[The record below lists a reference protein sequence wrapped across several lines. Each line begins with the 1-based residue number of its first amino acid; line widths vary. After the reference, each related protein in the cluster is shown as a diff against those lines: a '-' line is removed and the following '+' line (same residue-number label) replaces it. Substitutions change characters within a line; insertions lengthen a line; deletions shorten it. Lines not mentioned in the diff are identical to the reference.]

1 MRKLA
6 SQMMDKGVILAI
18 SAGGQAIGQ
27 ALYNVG
33 LNLYENHEL
42 YAEYVKSMFRKE
54 KEQAVTKNKEV
65 AVC

>member
-1 MRKLA
+1 MNKLIN
-6 SQMMDKGVILAI
+6 QMMDKGVILAI

-33 LNLYENHEL
+33 LNIYENHEI
-42 YAEYVKSMFRKE
+42 YTEYVKSMFRKG
-54 KEQAVTKNKEV
+54 EQTVESNKEI

>member
-6 SQMMDKGVILAI
+6 SQMMDKGVILAV

-33 LNLYENHEL
+33 LNLYENHEI
-42 YAEYVKSMFRKE
+42 YIEYVKDMFKKE
-54 KEQAVTKNKEV
+54 EQTVTETKEV

>member
-33 LNLYENHEL
+33 LNIYENHEL
-42 YAEYVKSMFRKE
+42 YAEYVKSMFRKG
-54 KEQAVTKNKEV
+54 EQTVTENKEV

>member
-6 SQMMDKGVILAI
+6 SQMMDKGIILAI

-42 YAEYVKSMFRKE
+42 YAEYVKSMIRKG
-54 KEQAVTKNKEV
+54 EQAETDKKEV

>member
-1 MRKLA
+1 MGKLVN
-6 SQMMDKGVILAI
+6 QMMDKGIILAI

-33 LNLYENHEL
+33 LNLYENHEI
-42 YAEYVKSMFRKE
+42 YTEYVKSMFRKE
-54 KEQAVTKNKEV
+54 EQAVTDKKEV

>member
-42 YAEYVKSMFRKE
+42 YVEYVKSMFRKE
-54 KEQAVTKNKEV
+54 EQTVIENKEV

>member
-33 LNLYENHEL
+33 LNIYENHEL
-42 YAEYVKSMFRKE
+42 YTEYVKSMFRKR
-54 KEQAVTKNKEV
+54 EQAVTENKEV

>member
-6 SQMMDKGVILAI
+6 SQMMDKGIILAI

-33 LNLYENHEL
+33 LNIYENHEL
-42 YAEYVKSMFRKE
+42 YTEYVKSMFRKE
-54 KEQAVTKNKEV
+54 EQTVTENKEV

>member
-6 SQMMDKGVILAI
+6 SQMMDKGIILAI

-42 YAEYVKSMFRKE
+42 YAEYVKSIFRKG
-54 KEQAVTKNKEV
+54 EQTVTENKEV
-65 AVC
+65 ALC

>member
-1 MRKLA
+1 MKKLVG
-6 SQMMDKGVILAI
+6 QMMDKGVILAI

-33 LNLYENHEL
+33 LNIYENHEL

-54 KEQAVTKNKEV
+54 EQTVTEKKEV
-65 AVC
+65 AAC

>member
-6 SQMMDKGVILAI
+6 SQMMDKGIILAI

-42 YAEYVKSMFRKE
+42 YAEYALNIFRKE
-54 KEQAVTKNKEV
+54 EQTVTEDKEV

>member
-6 SQMMDKGVILAI
+6 SQMMDKGIILAI

-42 YAEYVKSMFRKE
+42 YAEYVKSMFRKG
-54 KEQAVTKNKEV
+54 EQAVTESKEV

>member
-1 MRKLA
+1 MKKLVG
-6 SQMMDKGVILAI
+6 QMMDKGVILAI

-33 LNLYENHEL
+33 LNIYENHEL

-54 KEQAVTKNKEV
+54 EQTVTESKEV

>member
-6 SQMMDKGVILAI
+6 SQMMDKGVILAV

-33 LNLYENHEL
+33 LNLYENHEI
-42 YAEYVKSMFRKE
+42 YFEYVKGMFK
-54 KEQAVTKNKEV
+54 K
-65 AVC
+65 

>member
-1 MRKLA
+1 MKKLVG
-6 SQMMDKGVILAI
+6 QMMDKGIILAI

-42 YAEYVKSMFRKE
+42 YTEYVKSMFRKE
-54 KEQAVTKNKEV
+54 EQTETDTKEV

>member
-1 MRKLA
+1 MKKLVG
-6 SQMMDKGVILAI
+6 QMMDKGIILAI

-33 LNLYENHEL
+33 LNLYENHEI

-54 KEQAVTKNKEV
+54 EQTVTETKEV